1 MSLGTPDLR
10 RPDLRSV
17 IELVRAPAALSVP
30 GDILAGAASAGW
42 PLGRRTPALIASS
55 VCLYWAGMALNDWSD
70 RDIDAKERP
79 GRPIPSGRITPDTAL
94 GLATGLTAAGL
105 TISALAGGRGT
116 LAVTIPLT
124 AGIWAYDLGL
134 KGTPGAAVSMAL
146 TRGMNVL
153 HGAGAGAGGWRPAL
167 RPAAVT
173 AGHTMALMALSRKEV
188 EGATPVL
195 PALTLAATGAVGA
208 AAPTAGGTSP
218 RLRDRASSAALSAAY
233 AAIFGSAQ
241 LQAVVRPSADRL
253 QKAVGAGIMSII
265 PLQAALTA
273 RAGSPRTAGP
283 LLAGWALGRALSRRV
298 ATT

>member
-30 GDILAGAASAGW
+30 GDILAGAAAAGW

-79 GRPIPSGRITPDTAL
+79 GRPIPSGRVTPDTAL

-105 TISALAGGRGT
+105 TISGLAGGRGT
-116 LAVTIPLT
+116 LAVTLPLT

-134 KGTPGAAVSMAL
+134 KGTAGAGLSMAL
-146 TRGMNVL
+146 ARGMNVL
-153 HGAGAGAGGWRPAL
+153 HGAGAGGWRPAL

-173 AGHTMALMALSRKEV
+173 AAHTMALMALSRKEV
-188 EGATPVL
+188 EGATPAL

-208 AAPTAGGTSP
+208 AAPTAGGTSG
-218 RLRDRASSAALSAAY
+218 RLRDRVSAAGLSAVY
-233 AAIFGSAQ
+233 AAMFGSAQ
-241 LQAVVRPSADRL
+241 LQAVVRPTADRL

-273 RAGSPRTAGP
+273 RAGSPRAAGP
-283 LLAGWALGRALSRRV
+283 LLAGLALGRALSRRV